1 MHMYVSTM
9 RVETVSFYLL

>member
-1 MHMYVSTM
+1 MHMYVATM